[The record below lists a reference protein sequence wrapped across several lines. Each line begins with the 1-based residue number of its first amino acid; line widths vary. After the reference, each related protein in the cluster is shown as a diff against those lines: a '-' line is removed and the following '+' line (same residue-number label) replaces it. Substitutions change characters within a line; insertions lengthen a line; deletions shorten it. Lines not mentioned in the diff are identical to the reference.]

1 MRDLDAVILA
11 GGMGTRLRSV
21 VADRP
26 KVLAPVNGRPF
37 IEYLLDQLEEAGI
50 ARVVIATGYMAESV
64 EETLGRKRR
73 RLQLRYSREEEPLG
87 TGGGLRL
94 TLSHTESDPLLV
106 LNGDS
111 YCTVDLAQ
119 FDDFHRAANARA
131 SLAVTRVPD
140 TTRFG
145 RVQIGEGGEVVSFE
159 EKGAGTG
166 PGWINAGL
174 YLLPR
179 NLIEKIPAGRAVS
192 LEKDVFPGLIHNR
205 LYAFQGGGAFLDIG
219 TPKSYG
225 EAEEF
230 FRNKTTPAGSGSA
243 GNKQMNEQ
251 QRTRWS

>member
-50 ARVVIATGYMAESV
+50 RRVIVSTGYMAESV
-64 EETLGRKRR
+64 EETLGRRR
-73 RLQLRYSREEEPLG
+73 GNLEMRYSREEEPLG

-94 TLSHTESDPLLV
+94 TLSQTKSDTMLV

-111 YCTVDLAQ
+111 YCAVDLER
-119 FDDFHRAANARA
+119 FDDFHRSSNARA
-131 SLAVTRVPD
+131 CLVVTRAPD
-140 TTRFG
+140 TSRFG
-145 RVQIGEGGEVVSFE
+145 RVQIGEEGEVLSFE
-159 EKGAGTG
+159 EKGASTG

-179 NLIEKIPAGRAVS
+179 DLIEKMPAGCAVS
-192 LEKDVFPGLIHNR
+192 LEKDVFPGLIHNG

-230 FRNKTTPAGSGSA
+230 FRNKTTPARSGSA
-243 GNKQMNEQ
+243 GNE
-251 QRTRWS
+251 R